1 MIIDPRAQNPDVNS
15 RQPVDDPGETPV
27 SGGDSRDS
35 VTDVERGRDDST
47 IPVPPDAK
55 PVAPIEEPPGTDGPP
70 VGDVDD
76 SPKQIA

>member
-1 MIIDPRAQNPDVNS
+1 MSEKFTFTLLGTTLVTNDPRDRAYDI
-15 RQPVDDPGETPV
+15 
-27 SGGDSRDS
+27 
-35 VTDVERGRDDST
+35 ERGRDEDV

-55 PVAPIEEPPGTDGPP
+55 PVAPIEEPPGSEGPP